1 MQEKDDKPKRGR
13 KPVAAPAPTAKADTA
28 ASKPARKPIAKKS
41 AEPIEEPKRKTAAP
55 IKIQKDHSEDD
66 KASKIAAAL
75 FGDESAASQAHYLK
89 VLSGPHGA
97 AFLPFRLEMGVAP
110 RATAHR
116 PRWSSCAAPVRAG

>member
-55 IKIQKDHSEDD
+55 IKIQKDHLNECT
-66 KASKIAAAL
+66 K
-75 FGDESAASQAHYLK
+75 
-89 VLSGPHGA
+89 
-97 AFLPFRLEMGVAP
+97 
-110 RATAHR
+110 
-116 PRWSSCAAPVRAG
+116 